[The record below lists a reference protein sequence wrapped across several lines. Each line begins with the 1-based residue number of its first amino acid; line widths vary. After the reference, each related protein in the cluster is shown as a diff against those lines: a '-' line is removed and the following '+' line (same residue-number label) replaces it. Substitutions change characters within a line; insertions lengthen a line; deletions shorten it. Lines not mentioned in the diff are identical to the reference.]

1 MFDKLWAWLMGVI
14 TYLASL
20 FGLASA
26 SEKKD
31 VSTGS
36 AVDAVD
42 ALAAV
47 AAVAEVAV
55 QAPENSE

>member
-1 MFDKLWAWLMGVI
+1 MGVI